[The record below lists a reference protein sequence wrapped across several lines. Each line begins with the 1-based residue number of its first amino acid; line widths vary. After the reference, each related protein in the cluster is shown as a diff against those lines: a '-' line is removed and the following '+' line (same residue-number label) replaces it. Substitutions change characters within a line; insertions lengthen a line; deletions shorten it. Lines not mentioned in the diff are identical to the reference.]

1 MKIDKIVF
9 SSTEPYSDYWNLQ
22 AEVWSNM
29 GIEPVLLLWGK
40 KENTKATEKHGRIV
54 EMEYSPDAIK
64 SLQMTLSKF
73 YYTQTEPEA
82 TWLTGDID
90 LYPLQRKWF
99 TETVK
104 DIPDDCY
111 AHLSATALTSK
122 KDNISWHTHGGFV
135 GGGQDLV
142 AYFHAAKGKV
152 FNDVYKFDGISLT
165 DYVNKIV
172 ATGKYGRHI
181 PEECKTMTPKEIAAF
196 TGSLSKDHT
205 NQPYW
210 CADENYTSDV
220 LWEAAKNGLV
230 KWKGLSYDLIN
241 WDNPYQSNRI
251 DRYYWHR
258 GNYQWVDLARLK
270 NNGYTDIHCSTPFAP
285 QENDLTDILRLAGM
299 IKR

>member
-104 DIPDDCY
+104 D
-111 AHLSATALTSK
+111 
-122 KDNISWHTHGGFV
+122 
-135 GGGQDLV
+135 
-142 AYFHAAKGKV
+142 
-152 FNDVYKFDGISLT
+152 
-165 DYVNKIV
+165 
-172 ATGKYGRHI
+172 I